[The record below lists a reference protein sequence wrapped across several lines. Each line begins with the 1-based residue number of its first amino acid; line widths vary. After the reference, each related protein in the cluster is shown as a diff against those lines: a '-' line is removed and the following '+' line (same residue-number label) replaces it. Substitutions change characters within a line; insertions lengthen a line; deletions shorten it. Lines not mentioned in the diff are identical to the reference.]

1 MDQHAEIDKKSNLIK
16 FKEEFIN
23 PRTLKKKSI
32 EEARQKDEDI
42 SRKGSKRKC
51 KLIIKRRRQ
60 PPTARLVVGIDCTS
74 WTKDKEGIKMHEAE
88 R

>member
-1 MDQHAEIDKKSNLIK
+1 MDRHAEIDKESNLIK

-32 EEARQKDEDI
+32 EEGGQKDEDT

-51 KLIIKRRRQ
+51 KLIIKGRRQ
-60 PPTARLVVGIDCTS
+60 PLPPAS
-74 WTKDKEGIKMHEAE
+74 WWE
-88 R
+88 